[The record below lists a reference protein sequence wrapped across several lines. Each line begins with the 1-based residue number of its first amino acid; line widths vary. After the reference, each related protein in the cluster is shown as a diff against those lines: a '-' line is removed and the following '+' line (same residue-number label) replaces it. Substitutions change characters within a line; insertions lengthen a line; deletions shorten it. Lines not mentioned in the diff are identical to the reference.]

1 MHARKPRP
9 TKGAELTV
17 LEADELQI
25 TTLLHLQKYTD
36 GHSHPTWGDMVQEN
50 PRNCHLLPPSV
61 PAAFS
66 SAHLLST
73 VFSSTHHFITKVFLL
88 DQPWAVADCL
98 ASISRSPLRLRIS
111 AINSLSTLV
120 TYLLHKNSE
129 LPVRE
134 TNSS

>member
-1 MHARKPRP
+1 MLKAPRP

-61 PAAFS
+61 PI
-66 SAHLLST
+66 LPIPYST
-73 VFSSTHHFITKVFLL
+73 PQSHYREGKGRF
-88 DQPWAVADCL
+88 P
-98 ASISRSPLRLRIS
+98 RE
-111 AINSLSTLV
+111 
-120 TYLLHKNSE
+120 SE
-129 LPVRE
+129 SGLPE
-134 TNSS
+134 K